1 MKIQI
6 VSCCLEEGNLSFP
19 LGALSIQTAIEHHP
33 TLKHYPCIL
42 GAYSLEDDPF
52 KAAEK
57 SAESEATHIGCSIY
71 LWNRAWFDQFAKHLK
86 TLAPSV
92 TLFAGGTE
100 VTANPHSFDLDLY
113 DFLTLGE
120 GEQSTTL
127 ALSQLLEGK
136 ECQGQG
142 ILTKG
147 KALSY
152 AFPQDLSLLDS
163 VLLSGSADAFVKP
176 GSSILWEMTRGCPF
190 SCAFCFESK
199 GIRSVRHFTYERIN
213 EELEYLLANQVEEV
227 FILDPTFNMDKKRTL
242 QLLNLIL
249 RLAPS
254 IHFVFEIRAELLDE
268 ELADAFARLNC
279 SLQIGL
285 QSSDPEVLKTANR
298 RFDATL
304 FARNITLLNTRGIPF
319 GLDLIIGLP
328 KDNLA
333 TFRRSLDYALMLKS
347 SNLDIFPLSLLPGT
361 LVAEQA
367 SEYGIKSLGKAPYT
381 ILSSP
386 TFSEEDLKKA
396 MRLKESCDVFYT
408 LGQAGMWMGKLCEA
422 ADLSPSTIL
431 ELFGSYKD
439 YYHARTK
446 LSPEEDDIFSLQE
459 AFVTSLLKKLGRHA
473 YLPAILSFI
482 ELHQGIAFFHTYQES
497 PVLHLRYNLDQLA
510 QLETMSLEKFI
521 ARYPHTTQQAWGIYA
536 LEDGQLQF
544 LPLEEEN

>member
-33 TLKHYPCIL
+33 TLKHYPCNL

-52 KAAEK
+52 KAAEQ
-57 SAESEATHIGCSIY
+57 SAESEATHIGCSVY
-71 LWNRAWFDQFAKHLK
+71 LWNRTWFDQFSKHLK

-127 ALSQLLEGK
+127 ALSQMLEGN

-152 AFPQDLSLLDS
+152 AFPQDLSILDS
-163 VLLSGSADAFVKP
+163 VFLSGSAAAFVKP

-227 FILDPTFNMDKKRTL
+227 FILDPTFNMDKKRTVQML
-242 QLLNLIL
+242 SLLVEK
-249 RLAPS
+249 AQD
-254 IHFVFEIRAELLDE
+254 IHFIFELRAELLDAQ
-268 ELADAFARLNC
+268 LADLFAKLNC

-285 QSSDPEVLKTANR
+285 QSSNTDVLQAINR
-298 RFDATL
+298 RFDLAVFRKRL
-304 FARNITLLNTRGIPF
+304 HCSTRGE
-319 GLDLIIGLP
+319 
-328 KDNLA
+328 
-333 TFRRSLDYALMLKS
+333 SSSALTS
-347 SNLDIFPLSLLPGT
+347 S
-361 LVAEQA
+361 
-367 SEYGIKSLGKAPYT
+367 
-381 ILSSP
+381 
-386 TFSEEDLKKA
+386 
-396 MRLKESCDVFYT
+396 
-408 LGQAGMWMGKLCEA
+408 
-422 ADLSPSTIL
+422 
-431 ELFGSYKD
+431 
-439 YYHARTK
+439 
-446 LSPEEDDIFSLQE
+446 
-459 AFVTSLLKKLGRHA
+459 
-473 YLPAILSFI
+473 
-482 ELHQGIAFFHTYQES
+482 
-497 PVLHLRYNLDQLA
+497 
-510 QLETMSLEKFI
+510 
-521 ARYPHTTQQAWGIYA
+521 
-536 LEDGQLQF
+536 
-544 LPLEEEN
+544 

>member
-33 TLKHYPCIL
+33 TLKHYPCKL
-42 GAYSLEDDPF
+42 GAYSLEDDPI

-86 TLAPSV
+86 ILVPSV

-136 ECQGQG
+136 EIQGQG

-163 VLLSGSADAFVKP
+163 VLLSGSAASFVKP

-199 GIRSVRHFTYERIN
+199 GIRSVRHFTYERID

-227 FILDPTFNMDKKRTL
+227 FILDPTFNMDKKRTVQML
-242 QLLNLIL
+242 SLLVEK
-249 RLAPS
+249 AQD
-254 IHFVFEIRAELLDE
+254 IHFIFELRAELLDA
-268 ELADAFARLNC
+268 ELADLFAELNC

-285 QSSDPEVLKTANR
+285 QSSNAKVLKAINR
-298 RFDATL
+298 RLDPAVFQKKIA
-304 FARNITLLNTRGIPF
+304 LLNERGIVF

-328 KDNLA
+328 QDSFALFCN
-333 TFRRSLDYALMLKS
+333 SLDFTVACKP
-347 SNLDIFPLSLLPGT
+347 SNIDIFALSLLPGT
-361 LVAEQA
+361 KLADDA
-367 SEYGIKSLGKAPYT
+367 DTLGIKHDKDSPYT
-381 ILSSP
+381 IITTPS
-386 TFSEEDLKKA
+386 FSREDISKALK
-396 MRLKESCDVFYT
+396 LKDACDLFYT
-408 LGQAGMWMGKLCEA
+408 KGEASMWMHTLCEA
-422 ADLSPSTIL
+422 AQCTPST
-431 ELFGSYKD
+431 LFSYFATYTDFLKNNRNVD
-439 YYHARTK
+439 PT
-446 LSPEEDDIFSLQE
+446 EMDIYELQE
-459 AFVTSLLKKLGRHA
+459 QFVRDLLKKLKRQKYQGP
-473 YLPAILSFI
+473 LLSFM
-482 ELHQGIAFFHTYQES
+482 ELHQGVAF
-497 PVLHLRYNLDQLA
+497 LRETGENPIITIGYELDDLA
-510 QLETMSLEKFI
+510 KLDTIHIEKFV
-521 ARYPHTTQQAWGIYA
+521 AKHPNQKRQTLGIV
-536 LEDGQLQF
+536 EHDDGTIGFVDQKL
-544 LPLEEEN
+544 